1 MDELQNEAA
10 GLVKKIREHT
20 IKSILDVEVGGD
32 RVLRDCAL
40 SQIKRETG
48 DYDATIGEIIAFVR
62 DEAFSNHIPKVVD
75 LRKLKGGAGRR

>member
-40 SQIKRETG
+40 SQIKRRRGTTTPPSERSSRLC
-48 DYDATIGEIIAFVR
+48 ATRLFQIT
-62 DEAFSNHIPKVVD
+62 S
-75 LRKLKGGAGRR
+75 LRWST